1 MLKKGFETFIKELH
15 RHSTTSYQ
23 GSGST
28 GNIPKVVETELR
40 HGTNNPISYYG
51 LVTREPDREM
61 RA

>member
-1 MLKKGFETFIKELH
+1 MLGKGFETFATVLQY
-15 RHSTTSYQ
+15 HSTTSYQ

-28 GNIPKVVETELR
+28 DNILKVVETALK

-51 LVTREPDREM
+51 LVTREPDREK